1 MRIGSDSYENS
12 SQSSCRISRG
22 LTRSLRSLYVAQSG
36 QDSQGRAEEYQHE
49 PDQSMGKL
57 GSLYIFLSIVILMSE
72 GRESDGG
79 SMNKREE
86 GESGVDT

>member
-1 MRIGSDSYENS
+1 
-12 SQSSCRISRG
+12 
-22 LTRSLRSLYVAQSG
+22 
-36 QDSQGRAEEYQHE
+36 
-49 PDQSMGKL
+49 MGKL